1 MHNIWTEIVLR
12 EYPKT
17 FKWEGL
23 KWNIGLIKI
32 RKFCIILVHPI
43 GMDGGYFVYLVI
55 DSKIQKYFSKKLFDA
70 VRIESTKFFKFI

>member
-1 MHNIWTEIVLR
+1 MHNICTEIVLR

-23 KWNIGLIKI
+23 KKWNIGLIKI

-43 GMDGGYFVYLVI
+43 GMDGGYFVYLV
-55 DSKIQKYFSKKLFDA
+55 Y
-70 VRIESTKFFKFI
+70 R